1 MARRKHGA
9 ATAHRHATRDATRA
23 RDRADRM
30 AARAGYDVAL
40 AERKRAMLLLERARR
55 RLADA
60 RAAGEWLGDLRER
73 WRTALQAWRA
83 AGDALCVARAER
95 LLMAQ
100 SGTHAQ
106 AIKDARG
113 RALAEGRERWAAAQ
127 RTPDAAPEPAPG
139 VALQAPAVAAPR
151 VVLRLVT
158 VRKRRGRPPRRTGE

>member
-1 MARRKHGA
+1 
-9 ATAHRHATRDATRA
+9 
-23 RDRADRM
+23 M

-127 RTPDAAPEPAPG
+127 RTPDAAPEPDAAPDAEPAPG